1 MSTSRQRFGIRARLL
16 LAFAAVASTTV
27 IASVTA
33 WLLFSHVGGL
43 LNGIASHSIPG
54 VVATLQLST
63 ETQALVANAPNL
75 LAADSDERRVEQRKA
90 LQGMQDAVTRQLDVV
105 AGFATDTSS
114 IDVLRKLVAAMNDKV
129 TAIDGSVARRLGL
142 AAQRVAMARKTD
154 QIQAGIVGLLKPVI
168 EKSQADIT
176 MVSMSLGGDP
186 SEATKTLLTLVSRQ
200 VPFIEGV
207 SDLSSDVGALGAFL
221 DRSDSAPD
229 AATVNDMRKQF
240 ADTAAHAAERLDVVE
255 TLESTPELRPAVE
268 QLIAQGSGDDSAFAI
283 HLKELNALQ
292 EGRKLL
298 ADTRGAA
305 NDLAAQVGRQAD
317 VVRQAAT
324 TATDSS
330 NQAVAFGTVVM
341 LIIAGAS
348 VAGAGLIVWLYIGR
362 NLLARIS
369 LLQVTM
375 LRLANGDLSAEIMGH
390 DRGDEIGLMAQ
401 ALLVFRRNAQEART
415 SQASADK
422 AHADNARRQTAM
434 DRHTQDFGTSA
445 AGVMANLARSAGT
458 MRDTATAMSEAAQR
472 TRERASATAEG
483 SASSAANLAAIAAAS
498 EEMSASINEISQQ
511 VSRATQAAQ
520 EAVQRAAVTDAK
532 VTSMAA
538 LADKIGDVVRLI
550 TDIAGRTNLLAL
562 NATIE
567 AARAGD
573 AGKGFAVVAGEV
585 KALATQTAKA
595 TDEIATQ
602 IAAIRAATGDAV
614 TAVRD
619 VTTAITQVEEVAT
632 AIAAAVE
639 QQASS
644 TREIASG
651 VQAVTVSAQDA
662 NKAMQEVSAI
672 AEETDGASS
681 KVLSGASEVGRDAE
695 TLRAEVTQ
703 FLEAMAHADEEE
715 RRRYERI
722 PGGGPDVVLRASGQ
736 AEQRA
741 EIVDIS
747 RGGVAVRCDWTL
759 DVGTEVKMD
768 LAGADAPVIARV
780 VRAVQGVL
788 GLAFRQDEAVLR
800 RVDKA
805 LAQITTRSVRAAA

>member
-27 IASVTA
+27 IASFTA
-33 WLLFSHVGGL
+33 WLLFSHVGAL
-43 LNGIASHSIPG
+43 LNGIATHSIPG

-114 IDVLRKLVAAMNDKV
+114 IDALRKLVAAMNDKV

-168 EKSQADIT
+168 EKSQGDIT

-229 AATVNDMRKQF
+229 ATTVNDMRKQF
-240 ADTAAHAAERLDVVE
+240 TDTAAHAAERLDVVE
-255 TLESTPELRPAVE
+255 TLQSTPQLRPAVE
-268 QLIAQGSGDDSAFAI
+268 QLIAQGSGDGSAFAI
-283 HLKELNALQ
+283 RLKELDALQ

-324 TATDSS
+324 AATDSS
-330 NQAVAFGTVVM
+330 NQAIAFGTVVM

-401 ALLVFRRNAQEART
+401 ALLVFRRNARGAHVAGLRRHCACRQRAPSGGDGPPHAGLRHLSRWRDGQSRPVRLDDARYRDGDVGSGPT
-415 SQASADK
+415 DAGTGIG
-422 AHADNARRQTAM
+422 NRRRLRIISRQPGR
-434 DRHTQDFGTSA
+434 DRRCLRGDVRQHQRDQP
-445 AGVMANLARSAGT
+445 AGLARY
-458 MRDTATAMSEAAQR
+458 
-472 TRERASATAEG
+472 
-483 SASSAANLAAIAAAS
+483 
-498 EEMSASINEISQQ
+498 
-511 VSRATQAAQ
+511 
-520 EAVQRAAVTDAK
+520 
-532 VTSMAA
+532 
-538 LADKIGDVVRLI
+538 
-550 TDIAGRTNLLAL
+550 AGR
-562 NATIE
+562 
-567 AARAGD
+567 AG
-573 AGKGFAVVAGEV
+573 
-585 KALATQTAKA
+585 
-595 TDEIATQ
+595 
-602 IAAIRAATGDAV
+602 
-614 TAVRD
+614 
-619 VTTAITQVEEVAT
+619 
-632 AIAAAVE
+632 
-639 QQASS
+639 
-644 TREIASG
+644 
-651 VQAVTVSAQDA
+651 
-662 NKAMQEVSAI
+662 
-672 AEETDGASS
+672 
-681 KVLSGASEVGRDAE
+681 SGAACGGNGCQGNQHGCLGR
-695 TLRAEVTQ
+695 Q
-703 FLEAMAHADEEE
+703 N
-715 RRRYERI
+715 RRR
-722 PGGGPDVVLRASGQ
+722 
-736 AEQRA
+736 
-741 EIVDIS
+741 
-747 RGGVAVRCDWTL
+747 
-759 DVGTEVKMD
+759 GT
-768 LAGADAPVIARV
+768 ADH
-780 VRAVQGVL
+780 
-788 GLAFRQDEAVLR
+788 
-800 RVDKA
+800 
-805 LAQITTRSVRAAA
+805 